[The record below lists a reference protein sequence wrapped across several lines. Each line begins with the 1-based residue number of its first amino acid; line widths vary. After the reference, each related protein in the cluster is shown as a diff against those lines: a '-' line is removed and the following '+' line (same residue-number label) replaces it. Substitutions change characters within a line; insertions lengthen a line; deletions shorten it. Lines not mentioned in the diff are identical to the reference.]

1 MSNVKSHMPTYVIVT
16 GLPASGKTTLAI
28 ALSSELGFEHL
39 DKDAFLEA
47 LFDRDKNLR
56 KH

>member
-1 MSNVKSHMPTYVIVT
+1 MPTYVIVT